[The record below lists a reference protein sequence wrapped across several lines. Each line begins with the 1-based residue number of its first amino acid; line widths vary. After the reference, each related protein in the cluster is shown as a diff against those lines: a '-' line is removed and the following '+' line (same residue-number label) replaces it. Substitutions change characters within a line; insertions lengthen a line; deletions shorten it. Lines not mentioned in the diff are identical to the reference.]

1 MDELDNLTF
10 IPNCTCNCAC
20 GNATLQA
27 RKDNITKVSQF
38 LMGLN
43 SQFSTVRSQFLL
55 IPNLPFLNE
64 SYALLLQEEEQKAC
78 ASSHFEYNSQ
88 ESTAFMVKK
97 FGNTKSKAKLVC
109 DYCKDTRHTRDSCF
123 VLNGYPP

>member
-1 MDELDNLTF
+1 M
-10 IPNCTCNCAC
+10 
-20 GNATLQA
+20 
-27 RKDNITKVSQF
+27 
-38 LMGLN
+38 
-43 SQFSTVRSQFLL
+43 
-55 IPNLPFLNE
+55 PNLPSLNE

-123 VLNGYPP
+123 VLNGYPPWFKGPQLQMPPSLDKNSHAKTFSDKSSQFSHTFGQYKG